1 MAASFDRLR
10 VRLIQIR
17 ERPAILAEEHASF
30 CARTGLRPNQ
40 LVATSALLE
49 PLDAALL
56 DGIDAMFIGG
66 AGAYS
71 VTQTYGWTAALIAL
85 CRGCAER
92 RLPLFGSCWG
102 HQFIARAFGGTVV
115 NDPTRAELGTHT
127 VRLTEAGRTDPLFG
141 TLPASFETQMGHHD
155 RVSALPEGAV
165 ALATNDVAPNQ
176 AFRLRGLPIY
186 GTQFHSELD
195 AQAELD
201 RLLAYRAY
209 YPEMADN
216 DEFDRIVAGVRP
228 TPAADGLLRA
238 FLDRFACA

>member
-1 MAASFDRLR
+1 MAASLDRLR

-30 CARTGLRPNQ
+30 CARTGLRADQ
-40 LVATSALLE
+40 LVATSALRE
-49 PLDAALL
+49 PLDASLL
-56 DGIDAMFIGG
+56 DDVDAVFIGG

-85 CRGCAER
+85 CHGCAER

-115 NDPTRAELGTHT
+115 NDPERAELGTHA
-127 VRLTEAGRTDPLFG
+127 VRLTEVGKTDPLFG
-141 TLPASFETQMGHHD
+141 TLPASFESQMGHHD

-165 ALATNDVAPNQ
+165 ELATNDVAPNQ
-176 AFRLRGLPIY
+176 AFRLRDLPIY

-201 RLLAYRAY
+201 RLLTYRAY
-209 YPEMADN
+209 YPEMAD
-216 DEFDRIVAGVRP
+216 DAEFNRVVAGVRP
-228 TPAADGLLRA
+228 TPAADGLLRS
-238 FLDRFACA
+238 FLEQFALA